1 MDATIVEDELPTT
14 TAEHR
19 AVLIK
24 WVLNNPIQV
33 QPKHIRD
40 RLKET
45 EGCVVLTRALKL

>member
-1 MDATIVEDELPTT
+1 MDAIRVGDELP